1 MNKQMEK
8 NKMKTSNKTMTN
20 KQYEEKIKHLRSLV
34 DDLYSFSYLD
44 EMIDDFVIER
54 KDDKDDERLICA
66 LITKSQV
73 KEVLSELDKENQ
85 TQRGSKK

>member
-1 MNKQMEK
+1 
-8 NKMKTSNKTMTN
+8 MKISNKSMTN
-20 KQYEEKIKHLRSLV
+20 KQHEEEIKHLRSLV

-44 EMIDDFVIER
+44 EMIDDFIIER
-54 KDDKDDERLICA
+54 KDDRDDERLISA

-73 KEVLSELDKENQ
+73 KEVLNQLNKENL

>member
-1 MNKQMEK
+1 MT
-8 NKMKTSNKTMTN
+8 TSNKTMTN

-73 KEVLSELDKENQ
+73 KEVLSELDKENK

>member
-1 MNKQMEK
+1 MT
-8 NKMKTSNKTMTN
+8 TSNKTMTN

>member
-1 MNKQMEK
+1 
-8 NKMKTSNKTMTN
+8 MKTSNKTMTN

>member
-8 NKMKTSNKTMTN
+8 NKMTTSNKTMTN

-73 KEVLSELDKENQ
+73 KEVLSELYKENQ